1 MCQVHRVRQPDK
13 LACHA
18 GPLLVI
24 AAPDRD
30 GYFLY
35 AVELTVDY
43 SPTV

>member
-1 MCQVHRVRQPDK
+1 MRQVHRVRQPDK

-30 GYFLY
+30 GYFYML
-35 AVELTVDY
+35 
-43 SPTV
+43 